1 MAVAQ
6 AGDFLCVRWLSLD
19 DKEEEHQVEVTNVR
33 FSKSGHD
40 KYCYSLLFSD
50 GETRK
55 TKILGS
61 RIVTTKKPDNKIVK
75 TKKRKLKSLRM
86 GSLS

>member
-19 DKEEEHQVEVTNVR
+19 DKEEEYQVEVKNVR
-33 FSKSGHD
+33 VSKSDQG
-40 KYCYSLLFSD
+40 KYWYSLFFLGG

-55 TKILGS
+55 TKKLGS
-61 RIVTTKKPDNKIVK
+61 IIVK
-75 TKKRKLKSLRM
+75 TKKRKLKSLPM
-86 GSLS
+86 ESLS